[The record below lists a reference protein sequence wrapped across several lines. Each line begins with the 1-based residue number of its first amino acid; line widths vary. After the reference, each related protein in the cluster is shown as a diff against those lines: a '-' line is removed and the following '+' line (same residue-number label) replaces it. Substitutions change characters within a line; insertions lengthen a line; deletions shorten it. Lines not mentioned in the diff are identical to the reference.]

1 MLAKK
6 VTALL
11 VSAALV
17 LALLAGC
24 GGGQQSV
31 ARTLLNLLDGKY
43 TNVSVE
49 MDSELAADLR
59 QVLRENEADDLAAI
73 RAALETLLGS
83 TVSFRYLGDG
93 QQGDTTFDLVFYAGT
108 DPDKAAQAAYTQWNS
123 TFSTLPD
130 DGKYTARLALV
141 QTENG
146 CFALVKATVDKA
158 GTPDKPDPEP
168 EKPKDPYTQNTD
180 GSYTVNTPDGLQ
192 KLFAEKKDD
201 FNEKT
206 VIKLTAGT
214 EYTVDTSSA
223 PLAETFQGGLQGN
236 GATITLSGG
245 YGLFNQIAD
254 SGTVE
259 NIRINVKDNISQGC
273 DNGSNYIRVGAVA
286 GYNKG
291 AITGCH
297 VTIDNGKSITGSSV
311 GGIVGRNENEITDC
325 TVTGGT
331 ISATEDSSA
340 SHAGG
345 IVGYN
350 NGTIKGSCAVKN
362 TSVTATSGSNMANAG
377 GLVGYSYQESQGT
390 SVIVNG
396 SYNGS
401 GTITA
406 TSTSGNANAGGLVGH
421 NSDGT
426 VSASYNG
433 SGTISATSTSS
444 YAHAGGLVGNNGT
457 RYGGS
462 AEVTGS
468 YNGSGAITAIT
479 ESIDSFFAARAG
491 GLVGHNSGGT
501 VSARYT
507 GSSQIKAKAAKIIG
521 DYDIATVTG
530 STPATDVAP
539 EGVSGDDIRAS
550 AGTGIG
556 YDQTGDRP
564 IAATELPWPNT

>member
-59 QVLRENEADDLAAI
+59 QVLRENEADNLAAI

-93 QQGDTTFDLVFYAGT
+93 QQGDTTFDLVFYAGA

-223 PLAETFQGGLQGN
+223 PLAETFKGTLKGESAASKAQ
-236 GATITLSGG
+236 ITLSGG
-245 YGLFNQIAD
+245 GYGLFKQIETG
-254 SGTVE
+254 GTVE
-259 NIRINVKDNISQGC
+259 NIRINVKDNISQGYNY
-273 DNGSNYIRVGAVA
+273 DNNYSWVGAVA
-286 GYNKG
+286 GCNYG
-291 AITGCH
+291 TITGCE
-297 VTIDNGKSITGSSV
+297 VTIDNDKSITGTIA
-311 GGIVGRNENEITDC
+311 GGIAGYNWGGTISDC

-331 ISATEDSSA
+331 IQTTSNDHSR
-340 SHAGG
+340 AGG
-345 IVGYN
+345 IAGYN
-350 NGTIKGSCAVKN
+350 RDGNVGSCKVDG
-362 TSVTATSGSNMANAG
+362 TSVSATSSNANAYAG
-377 GLVGYSYQESQGT
+377 GLVGESYGQSKSST
-390 SVIVNG
+390 VNG
-396 SYNGS
+396 CY
-401 GTITA
+401 T
-406 TSTSGNANAGGLVGH
+406 GN
-421 NSDGT
+421 
-426 VSASYNG
+426 
-433 SGTISATSTSS
+433 GTISATAEGDYG
-444 YAHAGGLVGNNGT
+444 YANAGGLVGNNGT
-457 RYGGS
+457 SSGGS

-468 YNGSGAITAIT
+468 YNGS
-479 ESIDSFFAARAG
+479 
-491 GLVGHNSGGT
+491 
-501 VSARYT
+501 
-507 GSSQIKAKAAKIIG
+507 SQIEAKAKNANG
-521 DYDIATVTG
+521 DYNIASVVK
-530 STPATDVAP
+530 ADTDT
-539 EGVSGDDIRAS
+539 DDNAFV
-550 AGTGIG
+550 GTGIG
-556 YDQTGDRP
+556 FDETGDRP
-564 IAATELPWPNT
+564 IAATELPWPKI

>member
-24 GGGQQSV
+24 GEGQQSV

-49 MDSELAADLR
+49 MDSELEADLR

-93 QQGDTTFDLVFYAGT
+93 QQGDTTFDLVFYAGA
-108 DPDKAAQAAYTQWNS
+108 DPDKAAQTAYTQWNS

-130 DGKYTARLALV
+130 DGQYTARLALV

-192 KLFAEKKDD
+192 KLFAEKNGD
-201 FNEKT
+201 FDKGT

-223 PLAETFQGGLQGN
+223 PLAETFKGTLTSEGGKAQ
-236 GATITLSGG
+236 ITLSGDDG
-245 YGLFNQIAD
+245 YGLFNQIETG
-254 SGTVE
+254 GTVE
-259 NIRINVKDNISQGC
+259 NIRINVKDNISEGYT
-273 DNGSNYIRVGAVA
+273 NPSGYIWAGAVA
-286 GYNKG
+286 GCNYG
-291 AITGCH
+291 TITGCE
-297 VTIDNGKSITGSSV
+297 VTIDNGKSITGAIA
-311 GGIVGRNENEITDC
+311 GGIVGMNENEISDC

-331 ISATEDSSA
+331 ITGIPY
-340 SHAGG
+340 AGG
-345 IVGYN
+345 IAGYN
-350 NGTIKGSCAVKN
+350 KDGNVGSCKVDG
-362 TSVTATSGSNMANAG
+362 TSVTATSSNDNAHAGGLVGESYGQSKSSTVNGSYTGRGTIEATAEGDYGYANAG
-377 GLVGYSYQESQGT
+377 GLVG
-390 SVIVNG
+390 
-396 SYNGS
+396 
-401 GTITA
+401 
-406 TSTSGNANAGGLVGH
+406 
-421 NSDGT
+421 
-426 VSASYNG
+426 
-433 SGTISATSTSS
+433 
-444 YAHAGGLVGNNGT
+444 NNI
-457 RYGGS
+457 GS

-468 YNGSGAITAIT
+468 YDGSGTISAIT
-479 ESIDSFFAARAG
+479 ESTDSFFAANAG
-491 GLVGHNSGGT
+491 GLVGRNSEGT
-501 VSARYT
+501 VSASYND
-507 GSSQIKAKAAKIIG
+507 SSQIEAKAKNANG
-521 DYDIATVTG
+521 DYNIASVVE
-530 STPATDVAP
+530 ADTDT
-539 EGVSGDDIRAS
+539 DDNAF

-556 YDQTGDRP
+556 FDETGDRP
-564 IAATELPWPNT
+564 IAATELPWPKT

>member
-24 GGGQQSV
+24 GGRQQSV

-192 KLFAEKKDD
+192 KLFDDKKDD
-201 FNEKT
+201 FDKDT

-214 EYTVDTSSA
+214 EYTVNTSSA
-223 PLAETFQGGLQGN
+223 PLAETFQGELQGN
-236 GATITLSGG
+236 GATITLSGNGG
-245 YGLFNQIAD
+245 YGLFKQIETG
-254 SGTVE
+254 GTVE
-259 NIRINVKDNISQGC
+259 NIRINVKDNISQGYN
-273 DNGSNYIRVGAVA
+273 DNNYIQVGAVA

-297 VTIDNGKSITGSSV
+297 VNLTGNSIETNTSSYTYA
-311 GGIVGRNENEITDC
+311 GGIVGVNENEITDC

-331 ISATEDSSA
+331 ISAEGFA
-340 SHAGG
+340 ACAGG
-345 IVGYN
+345 IAGCNY
-350 NGTIKGSCAVKN
+350 NGTIEGSCAVKN
-362 TSVTATSGSNMANAG
+362 TSVTATSGSNNANAG
-377 GLVGYSYQESQGT
+377 GLVGESHGQSKSSTVNGCYTGNGT
-390 SVIVNG
+390 ISATSTSSPANAGGLVGNNIGSAEVTG

-406 TSTSGNANAGGLVGH
+406 TSGNDSANAGGLVGH
-421 NSDGT
+421 NSEGT
-426 VSASYNG
+426 VS
-433 SGTISATSTSS
+433 
-444 YAHAGGLVGNNGT
+444 
-457 RYGGS
+457 
-462 AEVTGS
+462 GS
-468 YNGSGAITAIT
+468 YTGSGAITAIT
-479 ESIDSFFAARAG
+479 ESTGIFFAARAG
-491 GLVGHNSGGT
+491 GLVGHNGLSGT
-501 VSARYT
+501 VNGTYS
-507 GSSQIKAKAAKIIG
+507 GSDQIEAKAGNNIASVAEA
-521 DYDIATVTG
+521 DIDTDG
-530 STPATDVAP
+530 SAY
-539 EGVSGDDIRAS
+539 

-556 YDQTGDRP
+556 YDETGQKP
-564 IAATELPWPNT
+564 IAATKLPWPKT

>member
-49 MDSELAADLR
+49 MDSELEADLR

-93 QQGDTTFDLVFYAGT
+93 QQGDTTFDLVFYAGA
-108 DPDKAAQAAYTQWNS
+108 DPDKAAQTAYTQWNS

-130 DGKYTARLALV
+130 DGQYTARLALV

-158 GTPDKPDPEP
+158 GTPDKPDPKP

-214 EYTVDTSSA
+214 EYTVDTTSA
-223 PLAETFQGGLQGN
+223 PLAETFQGELQGN
-236 GATITLSGG
+236 GATITLSGDDG
-245 YGLFNQIAD
+245 YGLFNQIET
-254 SGTVE
+254 GGIVE
-259 NIRINVKDNISQGC
+259 NIRINVKENISEGYT
-273 DNGSNYIRVGAVA
+273 NPSGYIWVGAVA

-297 VTIDNGKSITGSSV
+297 VTIDNDKSITGALA
-311 GGIVGRNENEITDC
+311 GGIVGMNENEITDC
-325 TVTGGT
+325 TVTDGT
-331 ISATEDSSA
+331 ITGIPY
-340 SHAGG
+340 AGG
-345 IVGYN
+345 IAGYN
-350 NGTIKGSCAVKN
+350 RDGNVGSDGSCKVDG
-362 TSVTATSGSNMANAG
+362 TSVTATGSNDNAYAG
-377 GLVGYSYQESQGT
+377 GLVGQSYGQSKSST
-390 SVIVNG
+390 VNG
-396 SYNGS
+396 CY
-401 GTITA
+401 T
-406 TSTSGNANAGGLVGH
+406 GG
-421 NSDGT
+421 
-426 VSASYNG
+426 
-433 SGTISATSTSS
+433 GTISATSTSS
-444 YAHAGGLVGNNGT
+444 YANAGGLVGNNISDS
-457 RYGGS
+457 GGS
-462 AEVTGS
+462 AKVTGS

-479 ESIDSFFAARAG
+479 ESTDSFFAAFAG
-491 GLVGHNSGGT
+491 GLVGYNSEGT
-501 VSARYT
+501 VSAIYSD
-507 GSSQIKAKAAKIIG
+507 SSQIEAKAKNANG
-521 DYDIATVTG
+521 DYNIASVVE
-530 STPATDVAP
+530 ADTDT
-539 EGVSGDDIRAS
+539 DDNAF

-556 YDQTGDRP
+556 YDQTDGRP
-564 IAATELPWPNT
+564 IAATELPWPKT

>member
-49 MDSELAADLR
+49 MDSELEADLR

-93 QQGDTTFDLVFYAGT
+93 QQRDTTFDLVFYAGA

-130 DGKYTARLALV
+130 DGQYTARLALV

-192 KLFAEKKDD
+192 KLFDDKKDD

-214 EYTVDTSSA
+214 EYTVDTSTA
-223 PLAETFQGGLQGN
+223 PLAETFKGTLTSEGGKAQ
-236 GATITLSGG
+236 ITLSGDGG
-245 YGLFNQIAD
+245 YGLFNQIETG
-254 SGTVE
+254 GTVE
-259 NIRINVKDNISQGC
+259 NIRINVKDNISKGY
-273 DNGSNYIRVGAVA
+273 DDGNNYSWAGAVA

-297 VTIDNGKSITGSSV
+297 VTIDNDKSITGTIA
-311 GGIVGRNENEITDC
+311 GGIAGYNWGGTITDC

-331 ISATEDSSA
+331 IQTTSNDQSR
-340 SHAGG
+340 AGG
-345 IVGYN
+345 IAGYN
-350 NGTIKGSCAVKN
+350 RDGNVGSDGSCKVDG
-362 TSVTATSGSNMANAG
+362 TSVTATSSNDNAYAGGLVGESYGQSKSITVNGSYTGNGTISATSTSSYANAG
-377 GLVGYSYQESQGT
+377 GLVGNNGT
-390 SVIVNG
+390 SYGGSAEVTG

-401 GTITA
+401 GTISAITERTGSFFA
-406 TSTSGNANAGGLVGH
+406 ARAGGLVGH

-426 VSASYNG
+426 VSASY
-433 SGTISATSTSS
+433 
-444 YAHAGGLVGNNGT
+444 
-457 RYGGS
+457 
-462 AEVTGS
+462 
-468 YNGSGAITAIT
+468 
-479 ESIDSFFAARAG
+479 
-491 GLVGHNSGGT
+491 
-501 VSARYT
+501 T
-507 GSSQIKAKAAKIIG
+507 GSSQIEAKAKNTNG
-521 DYDIATVTG
+521 DYDIASVPRNDPTNPNTDTKG
-530 STPATDVAP
+530 SAF
-539 EGVSGDDIRAS
+539 

-564 IAATELPWPNT
+564 IAAAELPWPKT

>member
-17 LALLAGC
+17 LTLLAGC

-49 MDSELAADLR
+49 MDSELEADLR

-93 QQGDTTFDLVFYAGT
+93 QQGDTTFDLVFYAGA

-130 DGKYTARLALV
+130 DGQYTARLALV

-192 KLFAEKKDD
+192 KLFAEKNGDFDKD
-201 FNEKT
+201 T

-214 EYTVDTSSA
+214 EYTVDTSTA
-223 PLAETFQGGLQGN
+223 PLAETFKGTLKGESAASKAQ
-236 GATITLSGG
+236 ITLSGEGG
-245 YGLFNQIAD
+245 YGLFKQIETG
-254 SGTVE
+254 GTVE
-259 NIRINVKDNISQGC
+259 NIRINVKDNISKGY
-273 DNGSNYIRVGAVA
+273 DNGNNYSWAGAVA
-286 GYNKG
+286 GCNYG

-297 VTIDNGKSITGSSV
+297 VTIDNDKSITGDIA
-311 GGIVGRNENEITDC
+311 GGIAGYNWGGTITDC

-331 ISATEDSSA
+331 ISATTDKTNTITY
-340 SHAGG
+340 AGG
-345 IVGYN
+345 IAGYN
-350 NGTIKGSCAVKN
+350 RNGTIG
-362 TSVTATSGSNMANAG
+362 TAEAG
-377 GLVGYSYQESQGT
+377 CKVYGT
-390 SVIVNG
+390 SV
-396 SYNGS
+396 S
-401 GTITA
+401 A
-406 TSTSGNANAGGLVGH
+406 TSTSSNANAGGLVGQ
-421 NSDGT
+421 SYGQFESST
-426 VSASYNG
+426 VNG
-433 SGTISATSTSS
+433 CYTGGGTISATSTSS
-444 YAHAGGLVGNNGT
+444 YANAGGLVGNNGT
-457 RYGGS
+457 SSGGS
-462 AEVTGS
+462 AKVTGS
-468 YNGSGAITAIT
+468 YNGSGTISAIT
-479 ESIDSFFAARAG
+479 ERTDSFFAAFAG
-491 GLVGHNSGGT
+491 GLVGHNSEGT
-501 VSARYT
+501 VSASYS
-507 GSSQIKAKAAKIIG
+507 GISQIEAKAAKTG
-521 DYDIATVTG
+521 GGYDIASVPRNDPTNPNTDTKG
-530 STPATDVAP
+530 S
-539 EGVSGDDIRAS
+539 AS
-550 AGTGIG
+550 VGTGIG
-556 YDQTGDRP
+556 YDQTKWGP
-564 IAATELPWPNT
+564 IAATELPWPKT

>member
-49 MDSELAADLR
+49 MDSELEADLR

-73 RAALETLLGS
+73 RAALETLLDS

-108 DPDKAAQAAYTQWNS
+108 DPDKAAQTAYTQWNS

-130 DGKYTARLALV
+130 DGQYTARLALV

-192 KLFAEKKDD
+192 KLFAEKNGDFDKD
-201 FNEKT
+201 T

-214 EYTVDTSSA
+214 EYTVDTSTA
-223 PLAETFQGGLQGN
+223 PLAETFKGGLQGN

-245 YGLFNQIAD
+245 GGYGLFKQIETG
-254 SGTVE
+254 GTVE
-259 NIRINVKDNISQGC
+259 NIRINVKDDISKGYNY
-273 DNGSNYIRVGAVA
+273 DNNYSWVGAVA
-286 GYNKG
+286 GYNEG
-291 AITGCH
+291 AITGCE
-297 VTIDNGKSITGSSV
+297 VTIDNGKSITGTIA
-311 GGIVGRNENEITDC
+311 GGIAGYNWGGTITDC

-331 ISATEDSSA
+331 IQTTSNDQSR
-340 SHAGG
+340 AGG
-345 IVGYN
+345 IAGYN
-350 NGTIKGSCAVKN
+350 RDGNVGSCKVYG
-362 TSVTATSGSNMANAG
+362 TSVSATSSNNNAYAG
-377 GLVGYSYQESQGT
+377 GLVGDSYGQSKSIT
-390 SVIVNG
+390 VNG
-396 SYNGS
+396 CY
-401 GTITA
+401 T
-406 TSTSGNANAGGLVGH
+406 GG
-421 NSDGT
+421 
-426 VSASYNG
+426 
-433 SGTISATSTSS
+433 GTISATSTSS
-444 YAHAGGLVGNNGT
+444 YANAGGLVGNNGT
-457 RYGGS
+457 SSGGS

-468 YNGSGAITAIT
+468 YNGSGTISAIT
-479 ESIDSFFAARAG
+479 ERTDSFFAARAG
-491 GLVGHNSGGT
+491 GLVGHNSEGT
-501 VSARYT
+501 VSAIYSV
-507 GSSQIKAKAAKIIG
+507 SSQIEAKAAKAG
-521 DYDIATVTG
+521 GGYDIATVTSSG
-530 STPATDVAP
+530 PSTDVAP
-539 EGVSGDDIRAS
+539 EGATGINIRAS
-550 AGTGIG
+550 VGTGIG
-556 YDQTGDRP
+556 YDQTERGP
-564 IAATELPWPNT
+564 IAAAELPWPNT

>member
-49 MDSELAADLR
+49 MDSELEADLR

-130 DGKYTARLALV
+130 DGQYTARLALV

-180 GSYTVNTPDGLQ
+180 GSYTVNTKEGLQ
-192 KLFAEKKDD
+192 KLFDDKKDD
-201 FNEKT
+201 FDKDT

-223 PLAETFQGGLQGN
+223 PLAETFQGELQGN
-236 GATITLSGG
+236 GATINLSGDDG
-245 YGLFNQIAD
+245 YGLFKQIETG
-254 SGTVE
+254 GTVE
-259 NIRINVKDNISQGC
+259 NIRINVKNNISQGYN
-273 DNGSNYIRVGAVA
+273 DDNYIRAGAVA
-286 GYNKG
+286 GYNYG
-291 AITGCH
+291 TITGCH
-297 VTIDNGKSITGSSV
+297 VTIDNGKSITGTIA
-311 GGIVGRNENEITDC
+311 GGIVGMNENEITDC

-331 ISATEDSSA
+331 ISAEGFIA
-340 SHAGG
+340 CAGG
-345 IVGYN
+345 IAGYN
-350 NGTIKGSCAVKN
+350 WDGNVGSNGSCTVTD
-362 TSVTATSGSNMANAG
+362 TSVSATSTSSSNMANAG
-377 GLVGYSYQESQGT
+377 GLVGESWGQSKSST
-390 SVIVNG
+390 VNG
-396 SYNGS
+396 CYTGN
-401 GTITA
+401 GTISA
-406 TSTSGNANAGGLVGH
+406 TSTKSSANAGGLVG
-421 NSDGT
+421 
-426 VSASYNG
+426 
-433 SGTISATSTSS
+433 
-444 YAHAGGLVGNNGT
+444 NNI
-457 RYGGS
+457 GS
-462 AEVTGS
+462 AKVTGS
-468 YNGSGAITAIT
+468 YTGSGAITAT
-479 ESIDSFFAARAG
+479 
-491 GLVGHNSGGT
+491 SGNDT
-501 VSARYT
+501 
-507 GSSQIKAKAAKIIG
+507 
-521 DYDIATVTG
+521 ATVTSSG
-530 STPATDVAP
+530 PSTDVAP
-539 EGVSGDDIRAS
+539 EGATEYIRAS
-550 AGTGIG
+550 VGTGIG
-556 YDQTGDRP
+556 FDETGQKP
-564 IAATELPWPNT
+564 IAATELP

>member
-49 MDSELAADLR
+49 MDSELEADLR

-93 QQGDTTFDLVFYAGT
+93 QQGDTTFDLVFYAGA
-108 DPDKAAQAAYTQWNS
+108 DPDKAAQTAYTQWNS

-130 DGKYTARLALV
+130 DGQYTARLALV

-192 KLFAEKKDD
+192 KLFAEKNGDFDKD
-201 FNEKT
+201 T

-214 EYTVDTSSA
+214 EYTVDTSTA
-223 PLAETFQGGLQGN
+223 PLAETFKGTLTSEASKAQ
-236 GATITLSGG
+236 ITLSGDGG
-245 YGLFNQIAD
+245 YGLFNQIET
-254 SGTVE
+254 GGIVE
-259 NIRINVKDNISQGC
+259 NIRINVKDNISEGYT
-273 DNGSNYIRVGAVA
+273 NPSGYIWAGAVA

-291 AITGCH
+291 TITGCE
-297 VTIDNGKSITGSSV
+297 VTIDNGKSITGTIA
-311 GGIVGRNENEITDC
+311 GGIAGYNWGGTITDC

-331 ISATEDSSA
+331 ITGSPY
-340 SHAGG
+340 AGG
-345 IVGYN
+345 IAGYN
-350 NGTIKGSCAVKN
+350 KDGNVGSDGSDGSCKVDG
-362 TSVTATSGSNMANAG
+362 TSVTATSSND
-377 GLVGYSYQESQGT
+377 
-390 SVIVNG
+390 
-396 SYNGS
+396 
-401 GTITA
+401 
-406 TSTSGNANAGGLVGH
+406 NANAGGLVGF
-421 NSDGT
+421 NISDFGG
-426 VSASYNG
+426 SAEVTGSYTGN
-433 SGTISATSTSS
+433 GTISATSTSF
-444 YAHAGGLVGNNGT
+444 ANAGGLVGNNISDS
-457 RYGGS
+457 GGS

-468 YNGSGAITAIT
+468 YNGRGTISAIT
-479 ESIDSFFAARAG
+479 ESTGSVYAARAG

-501 VSARYT
+501 VSASYND
-507 GSSQIKAKAAKIIG
+507 SSQIEAKAAKTG
-521 DYDIATVTG
+521 GYDIATITG

-539 EGVSGDDIRAS
+539 EEVSGDNIRAS
-550 AGTGIG
+550 VGTGIG
-556 YDQTGDRP
+556 YDQTERGP
-564 IAATELPWPNT
+564 IAATELP

>member
-49 MDSELAADLR
+49 MDSELEADLR

-93 QQGDTTFDLVFYAGT
+93 QQRDTTFDLVFYAGA

-130 DGKYTARLALV
+130 DGQYTARLALV

-192 KLFAEKKDD
+192 KLFDDKKDD

-214 EYTVDTSSA
+214 EYTVDTSTA
-223 PLAETFQGGLQGN
+223 PLAETFKGTLTSEGGKAQ
-236 GATITLSGG
+236 ITLSGDGG
-245 YGLFNQIAD
+245 YGLFNQIETG
-254 SGTVE
+254 GTVE
-259 NIRINVKDNISQGC
+259 NIRINVKDNISKGY
-273 DNGSNYIRVGAVA
+273 DDGNNYSWAGAVA

-297 VTIDNGKSITGSSV
+297 VTIDNDKSITGTIA
-311 GGIVGRNENEITDC
+311 GGIAGYNWGGTITDC

-331 ISATEDSSA
+331 IQTTSNDQSR
-340 SHAGG
+340 AGG
-345 IVGYN
+345 IAGYN
-350 NGTIKGSCAVKN
+350 RDGNVGSDGSCKVDG
-362 TSVTATSGSNMANAG
+362 TSVTATSSNDNA
-377 GLVGYSYQESQGT
+377 Y
-390 SVIVNG
+390 
-396 SYNGS
+396 
-401 GTITA
+401 
-406 TSTSGNANAGGLVGH
+406 AGGLVGH

-426 VSASYNG
+426 VSASY
-433 SGTISATSTSS
+433 
-444 YAHAGGLVGNNGT
+444 
-457 RYGGS
+457 
-462 AEVTGS
+462 
-468 YNGSGAITAIT
+468 
-479 ESIDSFFAARAG
+479 
-491 GLVGHNSGGT
+491 
-501 VSARYT
+501 T
-507 GSSQIKAKAAKIIG
+507 GSSQIEAKAKNTNG
-521 DYDIATVTG
+521 DYDIASVPRNDPTNPNTDTKG
-530 STPATDVAP
+530 SAF
-539 EGVSGDDIRAS
+539 

-564 IAATELPWPNT
+564 IAAAELPWPKT

>member
-1 MLAKK
+1 MLAKR

-49 MDSELAADLR
+49 MDSELEADLR

-192 KLFAEKKDD
+192 KLFDEKKDD
-201 FNEKT
+201 FDKDT

-214 EYTVDTSSA
+214 EYTVNTSSA
-223 PLAETFQGGLQGN
+223 PLAETFQGELQGN
-236 GATITLSGG
+236 GATITLSGDDG
-245 YGLFNQIAD
+245 YGLFNQIETG
-254 SGTVE
+254 GTVE
-259 NIRINVKDNISQGC
+259 NIRINVKNDISKGYN
-273 DNGSNYIRVGAVA
+273 DDNYIRAGAVA
-286 GYNKG
+286 GRNYG

-331 ISATEDSSA
+331 ISAAEDSSA

-345 IVGYN
+345 IAGYN
-350 NGTIKGSCAVKN
+350 YNGNIEGSCAVKN
-362 TSVTATSGSNMANAG
+362 TSVTATSGSNMAHAG
-377 GLVGYSYQESQGT
+377 GLVGSNISDFGSAEVT
-390 SVIVNG
+390 G

-406 TSTSGNANAGGLVGH
+406 TSGSNSANAGGLVGD
-421 NSDGT
+421 NVISFGD
-426 VSASYNG
+426 SAK
-433 SGTISATSTSS
+433 
-444 YAHAGGLVGNNGT
+444 
-457 RYGGS
+457 
-462 AEVTGS
+462 VTGS
-468 YNGSGAITAIT
+468 YTGSGAITAT
-479 ESIDSFFAARAG
+479 SGNDTANAG
-491 GLVGHNSGGT
+491 GLVGYNIGGT
-501 VSARYT
+501 VSARYR
-507 GSSQIKAKAAKIIG
+507 GSSQIEAKAG
-521 DYDIATVTG
+521 NNIASVPEAEG
-530 STPATDVAP
+530 EDTDNNP
-539 EGVSGDDIRAS
+539 NTDTDDNAS

-556 YDQTGDRP
+556 YDKTKWGP
-564 IAATELPWPNT
+564 VAATELP

>member
-49 MDSELAADLR
+49 MDSELEADLR

-130 DGKYTARLALV
+130 DGQYTARLALV

-214 EYTVDTSSA
+214 EYTVDTSTA
-223 PLAETFQGGLQGN
+223 PLAETFKGTLTSEGGKAQ
-236 GATITLSGG
+236 ITLSGAGG
-245 YGLFNQIAD
+245 YGLFKQIETG
-254 SGTVE
+254 GTVE
-259 NIRINVKDNISQGC
+259 NIRINVKDNISQGYN
-273 DNGSNYIRVGAVA
+273 DNNYIQVGAVA

-297 VTIDNGKSITGSSV
+297 VNLTGNSIETNTSSYTYA
-311 GGIVGRNENEITDC
+311 GGIVGVNENEITDC

-331 ISATEDSSA
+331 ISAEGFTA
-340 SHAGG
+340 YAGG
-345 IVGYN
+345 IAGYN
-350 NGTIKGSCAVKN
+350 EDGTIEGSCKVDG
-362 TSVTATSGSNMANAG
+362 TSVSATSTGSHAHAG
-377 GLVGYSYQESQGT
+377 GLVGESNSPFESST
-390 SVIVNG
+390 VNG
-396 SYNGS
+396 CYTGN
-401 GTITA
+401 GTISA
-406 TSTSGNANAGGLVGH
+406 TSTRGFAHAGGLVGNNIGTVTGSYTGSGAITAITESTGSVYAARAGGLVGN
-421 NSDGT
+421 NSGGT

-433 SGTISATSTSS
+433 SGTISAESTSGF
-444 YAHAGGLVGNNGT
+444 A
-457 RYGGS
+457 
-462 AEVTGS
+462 
-468 YNGSGAITAIT
+468 
-479 ESIDSFFAARAG
+479 AARAG
-491 GLVGHNSGGT
+491 GLVGYNNLSGT
-501 VSARYT
+501 VNGTYS
-507 GSSQIKAKAAKIIG
+507 GSDQIEAKAG
-521 DYDIATVTG
+521 NNIASVPEAEG
-530 STPATDVAP
+530 EDTDNNP
-539 EGVSGDDIRAS
+539 NTDTNGNAS

-556 YDQTGDRP
+556 YDETKWGP
-564 IAATELPWPNT
+564 VAATELP

>member
-49 MDSELAADLR
+49 MDSELEADLR

-108 DPDKAAQAAYTQWNS
+108 DPDKAAQTAYTQWNS

-130 DGKYTARLALV
+130 DGQYTARLALV

-192 KLFAEKKDD
+192 KLFAEKNGDFDKD
-201 FNEKT
+201 T

-214 EYTVDTSSA
+214 EYTVDTSTA
-223 PLAETFQGGLQGN
+223 PLAETFKGGLQGN

-245 YGLFNQIAD
+245 GGYGLFNQIETG
-254 SGTVE
+254 GTVE
-259 NIRINVKDNISQGC
+259 NIRINVKDNISKGYND
-273 DNGSNYIRVGAVA
+273 DNYSWAGAVA

-297 VTIDNGKSITGSSV
+297 VTIDNDKSITGTIA
-311 GGIVGRNENEITDC
+311 GGIAGYNWGGTITDC

-331 ISATEDSSA
+331 IQTTSNDQSR
-340 SHAGG
+340 AGG
-345 IVGYN
+345 IAGYN
-350 NGTIKGSCAVKN
+350 RDGNVGSNGSCTVTD
-362 TSVTATSGSNMANAG
+362 TSV
-377 GLVGYSYQESQGT
+377 
-390 SVIVNG
+390 
-396 SYNGS
+396 
-401 GTITA
+401 
-406 TSTSGNANAGGLVGH
+406 
-421 NSDGT
+421 
-426 VSASYNG
+426 
-433 SGTISATSTSS
+433 SATSTSS
-444 YAHAGGLVGNNGT
+444 YANAGGLVGNNGT
-457 RYGGS
+457 SYGVS

-468 YNGSGAITAIT
+468 YNGSGTISAIT
-479 ESIDSFFAARAG
+479 ERTDSFFAARAG
-491 GLVGHNSGGT
+491 GLVGHNSEGT
-501 VSARYT
+501 VSAIYSV
-507 GSSQIKAKAAKIIG
+507 SSQIEAKAAKAG
-521 DYDIATVTG
+521 GGYDIATVTSSG
-530 STPATDVAP
+530 PSTDVAP
-539 EGVSGDDIRAS
+539 EGATGINIRAS
-550 AGTGIG
+550 VGTGIG
-556 YDQTGDRP
+556 YDQTERGP
-564 IAATELPWPNT
+564 IAAAELP

>member
-130 DGKYTARLALV
+130 DGQYTARLALV

-192 KLFAEKKDD
+192 KLFAEKNGDFDKD
-201 FNEKT
+201 T

-214 EYTVDTSSA
+214 EYTVNTSSA
-223 PLAETFQGGLQGN
+223 PLAETFQGELQGN
-236 GATITLSGG
+236 GATINLSGDGG
-245 YGLFNQIAD
+245 YGLFKQIETG
-254 SGTVE
+254 GTVE

-297 VTIDNGKSITGSSV
+297 VTIDNDKSITGSSV

-401 GTITA
+401 GAITA
-406 TSTSGNANAGGLVGH
+406 T
-421 NSDGT
+421 
-426 VSASYNG
+426 
-433 SGTISATSTSS
+433 
-444 YAHAGGLVGNNGT
+444 
-457 RYGGS
+457 
-462 AEVTGS
+462 
-468 YNGSGAITAIT
+468 T
-479 ESIDSFFAARAG
+479 ESIDSFFAANAG
-491 GLVGHNSGGT
+491 GLVGYNIGGT

-507 GSSQIKAKAAKIIG
+507 GSSKIEAKAG
-521 DYDIATVTG
+521 NNIASVPEAEGEDTDNNPDTDTKG
-530 STPATDVAP
+530 SAF
-539 EGVSGDDIRAS
+539 

-556 YDQTGDRP
+556 YDETGDRP